1 MTPSSF
7 KWVEARNKCNADLC
21 FDLLVE
27 QVESDVE
34 SINNLKA
41 RSNKAWTFTRQNGK
55 VIVALSVDGF
65 HDSSIVFTLSK
76 EAIAVKLS
84 VNSNYTPLFEAIPHL
99 LDDTRCKL
107 EIDSIPV
114 EIWQVSRRAL
124 EQLFFKA

>member
-7 KWVEARNKCNADLC
+7 KWVEERNKCNTVLC

-27 QVESDVE
+27 QVRSDVE
-34 SINNLKA
+34 SINALKA
-41 RSNKAWTFTRQNGK
+41 SSNKEWTFTRQNGK
-55 VIVALSVDGF
+55 VIVALSVDGC

-84 VNSNYTPLFEAIPHL
+84 ANDTYTPLFEAIPHL

-114 EIWQVSRRAL
+114 RSGEKGDRIVQGHG
-124 EQLFFKA
+124 